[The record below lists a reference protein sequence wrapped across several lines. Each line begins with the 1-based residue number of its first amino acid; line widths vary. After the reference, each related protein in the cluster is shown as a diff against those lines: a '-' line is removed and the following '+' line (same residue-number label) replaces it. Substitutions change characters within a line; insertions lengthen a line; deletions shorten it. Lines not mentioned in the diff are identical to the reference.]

1 MKLVAAIVCAAA
13 GVAAAQPEP
22 PATTPAPGE
31 APPPPV
37 DEAPPPAP
45 PPPAPAPAPAPAPV
59 PVPAAPEAVAPTDLA
74 LGIGIGYQFTTFMNS
89 LETPNIAS
97 AALRLANGLTIEPSL
112 IVRNTSQT
120 MEDQPT
126 PSMSTSSTELGLGAL
141 VKWPAIRRHHTELD
155 VLGAFLVDSVR
166 DNPDGPDNDT
176 KTTTMTGS
184 WGIGIGYWITRH
196 WQVSFDATNPV
207 FSYIDTSK
215 QTSSTTAMKSSS
227 TTFVIEIDPTIAIMV
242 HLYN

>member
-1 MKLVAAIVCAAA
+1 MRIVAMLVCTAA
-13 GVAAAQPEP
+13 GVAAAQPE
-22 PATTPAPGE
+22 TTPTPGE
-31 APPPPV
+31 PPPPV
-37 DEAPPPAP
+37 DAPPPAP
-45 PPPAPAPAPAPAPV
+45 PPPVPAPTPAPVPAPAPLPV
-59 PVPAAPEAVAPTDLA
+59 EPEAIAPTELA

-112 IVRNTSQT
+112 IVRNTSQS
-120 MEDQPT
+120 MEDQPS
-126 PSMSTSSTELGLGAL
+126 PSMSTASTELGIGAL
-141 VKWPAIRRHHTELD
+141 VKWPAIRRRHTELD
-155 VLGAFLVDSVR
+155 MLGAFLADTVR

-227 TTFVIEIDPTIAIMV
+227 TTFVIEIDPTIAIMI